1 MARPR
6 QCRHVAQ
13 APNAT
18 YFKPCGIPLAALD
31 EVRLTVEGLEAL
43 RLSDMEGLNATL
55 AAERLKISRHTYG
68 RTLAE
73 ARRAVAE
80 ALVLG
85 RALRIEGGDYA
96 IARGKRCCGAKRRQC
111 AMSVICAVSSE
122 GPSLEDMVDPRY
134 GRAGGFII
142 AAFRDGDLARDPEIS
157 YLDNG
162 DAQIMA
168 TGAGIATTE
177 HLADAG
183 VTAVMS
189 GFVGPKAF
197 EALQAAGIA
206 VIQDMD
212 NMTVGEALARF
223 REGKC
228 APASAPNR
236 EAGNPLERG

>member
-6 QCRHVAQ
+6 QCRYVAQ
-13 APNAT
+13 PPSAT
-18 YFKPCGIPLAALD
+18 YFKPCGIPLAVLD

-43 RLSDMEGLNATL
+43 RLSDIEGLNATL
-55 AAERLKISRHTYG
+55 AAEQLKISRHTYG
-68 RTLAE
+68 RLLSE
-73 ARRAVAE
+73 ARKAVAE
-80 ALVLG
+80 VLVFG
-85 RALRIEGGDYA
+85 RALRIEGGNYA
-96 IARGKRCCGAKRRQC
+96 IVHAKRCCGAKRRQC
-111 AMSVICAVSSE
+111 VMSVICAVSSE
-122 GPSLEDMVDPRY
+122 GPSLEDMVDSRY

-142 AAFRDGDLARDPEIS
+142 ATFKNGDLSRDPEIS

-183 VTAVMS
+183 VTTVMS

-197 EALQAAGIA
+197 EALQAAGIT

-212 NMTVGEALARF
+212 AMTVGEALARF

-228 APASAPNR
+228 VPATASNR
-236 EAGNPLERG
+236 EAGNPFEKG